1 MCKCAVK
8 KERKS
13 GVMTAK
19 NSWRLNALYRIEG
32 YIRDVG
38 QDSRAKRMGI
48 CGNTIFVK
56 VKKGDPSNVLYEPQL
71 RCKDRVCP
79 VCNSYR
85 ASILS
90 RKVEKLG
97 KDMENPH
104 LLTITANGLNRDS
117 LKTAVG
123 CFKKS
128 TSLLKKERSWWK
140 KYIRGGVEHIE
151 VTYNEKTG
159 WHVHSHMLVDLAVD
173 RKVENIQISN
183 NGVSVDPIKKDL
195 EHVLLKVG
203 LGTISDIRPVIEGY
217 GKEISKYSMKFGL
230 DIDDERLKEIIIDM
244 KGKRMVSRFG
254 NCYGLKEM
262 DDMDGEEMEQLT
274 PEDEEEY
281 ITLGT
286 IKDVVYK
293 CFQET
298 GVDKELV
305 GYAMEA
311 VKIGLIN
318 ICSVD
323 NKSLQDEEVDS
334 LRKETTDD
342 SRWHDCKLR
351 KRI

>member
-1 MCKCAVK
+1 MCACAVK
-8 KERKS
+8 GEQKS
-13 GVMTAK
+13 KVVTVK
-19 NSWRLNALYRIEG
+19 NSWRLRALFRIEKL
-32 YIRDVG
+32 IREVG
-38 QDSRAKRMGI
+38 QGSRAKRMGI

-56 VKKGDPSNVLYEPQL
+56 TKKGDVSSVLYEPQV

-97 KDMENPH
+97 KEMENPH

-151 VTYNEKTG
+151 VTHNEKTG

-173 RKVENIQISN
+173 RKVENIQITN

-203 LGTISDIRPVIEGY
+203 LGTISDIRPVTEGY

-230 DIDDERLKEIIIDM
+230 DISDERLKEIVVDM

-254 NCYGLKEM
+254 NCYGRKEM
-262 DDMDGEEMEQLT
+262 EGLSPD
-274 PEDEEEY
+274 DEEEY

-298 GVDKELV
+298 GVDSELV
-305 GYAMEA
+305 GYALEA
-311 VKIGLIN
+311 VKIGLIK
-318 ICSVD
+318 ICSVN

-334 LRKETTDD
+334 LRKETGDD
-342 SRWHDCKLR
+342 SRWHDCKRR
-351 KRI
+351 KSI

>member
-1 MCKCAVK
+1 MCTCAVESK
-8 KERKS
+8 GKS
-13 GVMTAK
+13 RVVTAK
-19 NSWRLNALYRIEG
+19 NSWRLRALFRIEG

-38 QDSRAKRMGI
+38 QDSRAKRMGY

-97 KDMENPH
+97 KNMENPH
-104 LLTITANGLNRDS
+104 LLTITANALNRDS

-151 VTYNEKTG
+151 ITYKEETG

-173 RKVENIQISN
+173 RKVENIQLTD
-183 NGVSVDPIKKDL
+183 NGYFLDPLKKDL
-195 EHVLLKVG
+195 EHVFLKVG
-203 LGTISDIRPVIEGY
+203 LGQISDIRPVTEGY
-217 GKEISKYSMKFGL
+217 GKEISKYSMKYGL
-230 DIDDERLKEIIIDM
+230 DIDEARLKEIIVDM

-254 NCYGLKEM
+254 NCYGLK
-262 DDMDGEEMEQLT
+262 DMEELT
-274 PEDEEEY
+274 PKEEEQY
-281 ITLGT
+281 ETLGT
-286 IKDVVYK
+286 IKEVVEK
-293 CFQET
+293 CFKET
-298 GVDKELV
+298 GIDSELV
-305 GYAMEA
+305 GYALRA
-311 VKIGLIN
+311 VRIGLIR

-323 NKSLQDEEVDS
+323 NKLFQDEEVDS
-334 LRKETTDD
+334 
-342 SRWHDCKLR
+342 S
-351 KRI
+351 